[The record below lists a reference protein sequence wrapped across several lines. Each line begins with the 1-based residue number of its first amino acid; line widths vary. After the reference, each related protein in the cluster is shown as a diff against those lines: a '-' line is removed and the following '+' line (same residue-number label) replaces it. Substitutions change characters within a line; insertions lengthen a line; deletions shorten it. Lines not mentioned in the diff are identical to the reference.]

1 MFDTEVEEATI
12 FCNISKYTTSRS
24 VTTHNAQVFNYT
36 VYPRYECYIRNP
48 NNMKYE
54 LMGRYCKISVK
65 IVGNVM
71 GDESHVIHHG
81 MGEQTQHMG
90 DS

>member
-1 MFDTEVEEATI
+1 
-12 FCNISKYTTSRS
+12 
-24 VTTHNAQVFNYT
+24 
-36 VYPRYECYIRNP
+36 
-48 NNMKYE
+48 MKYE